1 MAQELVLEVESRE
14 RSSKNAVRRLRRSG
28 RIPGIV
34 YGADRAPTPISIAN
48 NDVVRVMQN
57 SGFFS
62 QIIDLKLQDL
72 SQQVLVRDMQR
83 HPSSDR
89 VLHIDFLRIRED
101 QVVQISIPIR
111 LENESRCVGV
121 RLSGGLLARNLVE
134 VEVSCLP
141 RNLPEFLSVDVVN
154 LDVNE
159 SVHLS
164 DIELP
169 EGVSIVNLMYG
180 DDDSDRDIQVVSVQP
195 PRLDDEDGDTD
206 EFGEE
211 EAGLDDE
218 SDDATDSE

>member
-1 MAQELVLEVESRE
+1 
-14 RSSKNAVRRLRRSG
+14 
-28 RIPGIV
+28 
-34 YGADRAPTPISIAN
+34 
-48 NDVVRVMQN
+48 
-57 SGFFS
+57 
-62 QIIDLKLQDL
+62 
-72 SQQVLVRDMQR
+72 
-83 HPSSDR
+83 
-89 VLHIDFLRIRED
+89 
-101 QVVQISIPIR
+101 
-111 LENESRCVGV
+111 
-121 RLSGGLLARNLVE
+121 
-134 VEVSCLP
+134 
-141 RNLPEFLSVDVVN
+141 LPEFLSVDVVN